1 MGGKEMRFNLRALAL
16 SAAVFWGLA
25 LLLTGL
31 ANKLWSGYGAGFLG
45 IVSSIYPGY
54 NASGSLLDLIVGTLY
69 AIVDGAVGGLIF
81 GWLYNLFLG
90 QRKLEP
96 SP

>member
-1 MGGKEMRFNLRALAL
+1 MRFNLRALTL

-31 ANKLWSGYGAGFLG
+31 ANKLWPGYGIGFLA
-45 IVSSIYPGY
+45 VVESIYPGY
-54 NASGSLLDLIVGTLY
+54 EASGTLVDLLVGTLY
-69 AIVDGAVGGLIF
+69 ALVDGAVAGLIF
-81 GWLYNLFLG
+81 GWLYNRCLG
-90 QRKLEP
+90 QGKLEGSVEP